1 MLTFKIENPELENK
15 FIEVAKSQKKAVE
28 DVVLD
33 AMKYFI
39 NMQKEDKLI
48 YTKKD
53 PLKHLHKVKVEFDDE
68 DLSDVKPYSHIE
80 DSAQYIH
87 DLRRKRNS

>member
-1 MLTFKIENPELENK
+1 MLTFKIENEELENK
-15 FIEVAKSQKKAVE
+15 FLEFAKQQKRAVE
-28 DVVLD
+28 DVAID
-33 AMKYFI
+33 AMKYFMS
-39 NMQKEDKLI
+39 MQKEDKLV

-53 PLKHLHKVKVEFDDE
+53 PLKYLHKIEREYDDE